1 MKITLNTTWDD
12 VTREI
17 RSDGTTEQR
26 ALCDLASAE
35 VDELEATVDEF
46 QSFVDASKW
55 DTIQDALHE
64 QQFLSEFVRLHEFLD
79 DENFV
84 EQFNAM
90 KFELDFIRLF
100 FKCQ

>member
-17 RSDGTTEQR
+17 RSDGTPEQR

-35 VDELEATVDEF
+35 VDELEALVDGF
-46 QSFVDASKW
+46 QSFIDDSKW
-55 DTIQDALHE
+55 NTLEDALSDHE
-64 QQFLSEFVRLHEFLD
+64 VFTDFMDLQNFTEAEDFVA
-79 DENFV
+79 
-84 EQFNAM
+84 QFNAM
-90 KFELDFIRLF
+90 KFELDFMRLF